1 MPRASTNSM
10 EDTDE
15 AMHLVG
21 FEWVGQ
27 QHLAQALMEQAL
39 NAAGARRA
47 KFAPAV
53 PAPEA
58 LVSKRKKDSVSKEP
72 ANEKK
77 TLRCVSVNRC
87 AVKCIAKAC
96 KNHINTCQ
104 DPVEKVTPDPKRD
117 KSCAVATGASP
128 KNLMAELDAAGKLL
142 DQQNTS
148 CMCLPHAGV
157 EDVPTVASSSASA
170 EDPTRL
176 STMSLSPGTLDTICV
191 GTSLHFYKSLL

>member
-15 AMHLVG
+15 AIHLVG

-77 TLRCVSVNRC
+77 KLKMCVCEQMCSEMH
-87 AVKCIAKAC
+87 C
-96 KNHINTCQ
+96 KNMQKPYKHMSG
-104 DPVEKVTPDPKRD
+104 
-117 KSCAVATGASP
+117 SC
-128 KNLMAELDAAGKLL
+128 GKG
-142 DQQNTS
+142 
-148 CMCLPHAGV
+148 H
-157 EDVPTVASSSASA
+157 
-170 EDPTRL
+170 
-176 STMSLSPGTLDTICV
+176 PGSQEGQKLCCGYGCI
-191 GTSLHFYKSLL
+191 S